1 MTAWILITDNPPHD
15 TELLLWIKA
24 EQGYDEPI
32 GAIIGAYRKTDF
44 VDGWAAKSVIG
55 EINTGIRADLITHY
69 AYINGPDDGR
79 NDPTETQAL

>member
-1 MTAWILITDNPPHD
+1 MIEWKCITDSPPHD
-15 TELLLWIKA
+15 VELLLWIKA

-55 EINTGIRADLITHY
+55 EINTGIRSELITHY
-69 AYINGPDDGR
+69 ALIEGPSDGR
-79 NDPTETQAL
+79 DSPKTETL